1 MLCQTDDFRALI
13 TPMKQLLRIVAL
25 VVLLLVNQRAF
36 SQVDPAIHWKAME
49 LTHFRLIYDATYQR
63 LADHYAARLD
73 QYYEMLETIFPVR
86 PDKITVVIID
96 RTDLT
101 NGYATPI
108 PYAHIV
114 LYPVLPGAQESIGE
128 YGDWTHELLVHE
140 YTHIL
145 DFEPKRDVAR
155 ILNTVFG
162 SIINP
167 NVYLPRWFHE
177 GLAVEIE
184 TRFSAHGRLRSTYQD
199 ATLRALKQ
207 SGRLENFSIAEINE
221 TALHTFPQG
230 SRPYLLGSTFWSDI
244 MAEKGEEVASTLL
257 WRYGGRF
264 PWIINAP
271 AEDYLGAKYQDR
283 FKRHLLDLSARIDQQ
298 FTVISSSPTTASE
311 SFTRRKQESFSPELS
326 PDGLKL
332 ILIAK
337 DETLRR
343 SLQILKREQLESEFS
358 DTENLLRE
366 KDGEEIK
373 DFTPPLPG
381 GGHQELDG
389 PPTGS
394 LTRVSW
400 FPDSEKIL
408 FDRVRTTD
416 RFHET
421 SDLFIYDLKQE
432 KSEPLTTNQRAR
444 EGAVSPDG
452 KTAVFVQLDAGTTGL
467 SLIDLASKKIEPLFV
482 GAIDA
487 RISWPVFMS
496 ADEILFSFRENGKE
510 GLFVYHLKTKERRPV
525 FTDFPNARF
534 ARMTA
539 QGLLFS
545 STKNGIANLYLA
557 KDLSSPAVPLTHT
570 PTAIFNGDLD
580 PRNGRLYFTELSA
593 NGFQLK
599 RLSAD
604 QRFKDKA
611 LPVVTPLFA
620 DRYPA
625 NAPMQTFALA
635 TKPEIEDYSP
645 WGYLIPRYWY
655 PGFYADGK
663 NYYTSI
669 ETGGSDPLGKHNYGL
684 LLAYDSATREGTYQF
699 SYLNTSYPAFI
710 GLSLLDLYSTL
721 GNLTTKTRTQNYVAY
736 LSWQLSQISTDLD
749 AVFGWRW
756 MNRDYGTS
764 SRELNGPYGA
774 LTYTGYS
781 QSGAQISPETGWGA
795 SFVATHFQPSR
806 NSTGYNEYRLTLQKY
821 FSKWLPSRHAIL
833 LRARGHFID
842 RSSRDILTEDY
853 EQTYNNTLFSDSMTP
868 LYVVRGFPN
877 GAFLGKSLALYTFE
891 YRFPLNYAYRGFDTV
906 PFAIRR
912 WHMAVVADGVQ
923 VDGARYHLTDE
934 KYYRVDRWRQF
945 WGAGIEAKADATI
958 LYHVPVTFYVGM
970 YSSFEGQNVNQNQL
984 LIGFQAE

>member
-1 MLCQTDDFRALI
+1 MLSSL
-13 TPMKQLLRIVAL
+13 PMKQLLRLIAL
-25 VVLLLVNQRAF
+25 IGLLLVSSPAF
-36 SQVDPAIHWKAME
+36 SQVDPAIRWKAME
-49 LTHFRLIYDATYQR
+49 LTHFRLIYDATYQK

-73 QYYEMLETIFPVR
+73 QYYQMLETIFPVR

-108 PYAHIV
+108 PYPHIV

-145 DFEPKRDVAR
+145 DFEPKRDVAK

-184 TRFSAHGRLRSTYQD
+184 TRFSAHGRLRSNYQD
-199 ATLRALKQ
+199 ATLRALKLGDQ
-207 SGRLENFSIAEINE
+207 LENFSIAEINE
-221 TALHTFPQG
+221 TGLHTFPQG
-230 SRPYLLGSTFWSDI
+230 SRPYLLGSTLWSDM
-244 MAEKGEEVASTLL
+244 MAEKGDSVANSLL

-264 PWIINAP
+264 PWIINGP
-271 AEDYLGAKYQDR
+271 AEDYLGAKYQDLL
-283 FKRHLLDLSARIDQQ
+283 KKHLIDLSARIEQQ
-298 FTVISSSPTTASE
+298 LKTLTSSPTTVSE

-343 SLQILKREQLESEFS
+343 SLQILKREQLSGEFS

-389 PPTGS
+389 PPTGT

-400 FPDSEKIL
+400 FPDSKKIL
-408 FDRVRTTD
+408 FDRVRTTN
-416 RFHET
+416 RYHET
-421 SDLFIYDLKQE
+421 SDLFVYDLAEE
-432 KSEPLTTNQRAR
+432 KSAPLTTNQRAR

-452 KTAVFVQLDAGTTGL
+452 KTAAFVQLDAGTTGL
-467 SLIDLASKKIEPLFV
+467 SLIDIASKKIESLFV
-482 GAIDA
+482 GAIDT
-487 RISWPVFMS
+487 RISWPVFIS
-496 ADEILFSFRENGKE
+496 SDEILFSLRENGKE
-510 GLFVYHLKTKERRPV
+510 GLFVYYLKTKERRPV
-525 FTDFPNARF
+525 FADFPNARF
-534 ARMTA
+534 ARLTT
-539 QGLLFS
+539 QGILFS
-545 STKNGIANLYLA
+545 STKNGVANLYLA
-557 KDLSSPAVPLTHT
+557 KDLAAQALPLTHSQ
-570 PTAIFNGDLD
+570 TAVFNGDLD
-580 PRNGRLYFTELSA
+580 PRNGRLYLTELSA
-593 NGFQLK
+593 EGFQLK
-599 RLSAD
+599 KLSVER
-604 QRFKDKA
+604 RFQGQA
-611 LPVVTPLFA
+611 LPAVTPLFA
-620 DRYPA
+620 DRYPT
-625 NAPMQTFALA
+625 NAAMQTFSL
-635 TKPEIEDYSP
+635 TTQPEIGDYSP
-645 WGYLIPRYWY
+645 WGYLVPRYWY

-663 NYYTSI
+663 NYYASI
-669 ETGGSDPLGKHNYGL
+669 ETGGSDPLGKHNYAL
-684 LLAYDSATREGTYQF
+684 LLAYDSATKEGTYQF
-699 SYLNTSYPAFI
+699 NYLNTSFPAFV
-710 GLSLLDLYSTL
+710 GLSLLDMYATL

-764 SRELNGPYGA
+764 SSELNGPYGA
-774 LTYTGYS
+774 LTYSGYS
-781 QSGAQISPETGWGA
+781 QSGAQISPESGWGA
-795 SFVATHFQPSR
+795 NFVVTSFQPAK
-806 NSTGYNEYRLTLQKY
+806 NSTGFNEYRLTLQKY
-821 FSKWLPSRHAIL
+821 ISKWLPSRHAIM
-833 LRARGHFID
+833 LRARGQFID
-842 RSSRDILTEDY
+842 RAVPTADY
-853 EQTYNNTLFSDSMTP
+853 EQTYSNTLYSDSMTP

-891 YRFPLNYAYRGFDTV
+891 YRFPLNYTYKGFDTV

-984 LIGFQAE
+984 LFGFQAE

>member
-1 MLCQTDDFRALI
+1 MLCQIDDFHALI
-13 TPMKQLLRIVAL
+13 TPMKHLLRIVAL
-25 VVLLLVNQRAF
+25 AGLLLANSPAF

-49 LTHFRLIYDATYQR
+49 LTHFRLIYDATYQK

-73 QYYEMLETIFPVR
+73 QYHEMLETIFPVR

-155 ILNTVFG
+155 VLNAVFG

-184 TRFSAHGRLRSTYQD
+184 TRFSAHGRLRSSYQD
-199 ATLRALKQ
+199 ATLRAL
-207 SGRLENFSIAEINE
+207 RLGERLDRFSIAEINE

-230 SRPYLLGSTFWSDI
+230 ARPYLLGSTLWSDF
-244 MAEKGEEVASTLL
+244 MTDKSESVANQLL
-257 WRYGGRF
+257 WRYGGRL
-264 PWIINAP
+264 PWIINGP

-283 FKRHLLDLSARIDQQ
+283 LKKHLTDLTARIDQQ
-298 FTVISSSPTTASE
+298 LQTLRTMPVTASA
-311 SFTRRKQESFSPELS
+311 SFTQRKQESYSPELS

-332 ILIAK
+332 IVIAK

-343 SLQILKREQLESEFS
+343 SLQILKRDQLTSEFS

-366 KDGEEIK
+366 KDGEETT

-400 FPDSEKIL
+400 FPDSEKVL
-408 FDRVRTTD
+408 FDRVRTIN
-416 RFHET
+416 RYHET
-421 SDLFIYDLKQE
+421 SDLFIYDLKKE
-432 KSEPLTTNQRAR
+432 KSEPLTKNQRAR

-467 SLIDLASKKIEPLFV
+467 SLIDIASGKIQSLFV
-482 GAIDA
+482 GDIDA
-487 RISWPVFMS
+487 RVSWPAFLS
-496 ADEILFSFRENGKE
+496 NDEILFSFRENGKE
-510 GLFVYHLKTKERRPV
+510 GLFVYNLKTRERRAV
-525 FTDFPNARF
+525 FADFPNARF
-534 ARMTA
+534 ARITTK
-539 QGLLFS
+539 GILFS
-545 STKNGIANLYLA
+545 STKNGVANLYLA
-557 KDLSSPAVPLTHT
+557 KDLSSPAVPQTSSQ
-570 PTAIFNGDLD
+570 TAIYFSDLD
-580 PRNGRLYFTELSA
+580 PRNDQLYFTELSSD
-593 NGFQLK
+593 GFQLK
-599 RLSAD
+599 KLTAD
-604 QRFKDKA
+604 QRFKNKD
-611 LPVVTPLFA
+611 LPTVQPLFD
-620 DRYPA
+620 DRYPN
-625 NAPMQTFALA
+625 NASARTFTLTA
-635 TKPEIEDYSP
+635 KPQIDDYSP

-663 NYYTSI
+663 NYYASI
-669 ETGGSDPLGKHNYGL
+669 ETGGSDPLGKHNYAL
-684 LLAYDSATREGTYQF
+684 LLAYDSATKEGTYQF
-699 SYLNTSYPAFI
+699 NYLNTSYPAFI

-721 GNLTTKTRTQNYVAY
+721 GNLTTKTRTQNYVGY

-749 AVFGWRW
+749 AVLGWRW
-756 MNRDYGTS
+756 MNRDSGIS
-764 SRELNGPYGA
+764 VRELNGPYGA

-795 SFVATHFQPSR
+795 NLVMTSFLPSR
-806 NSTGYNEYRLTLQKY
+806 NNTGFNEYRLTLQKY
-821 FSKWLPSRHAIL
+821 FSRWLPSRHAIL

-853 EQTYNNTLFSDSMTP
+853 EQTYNNTLYSDSMVP
-868 LYVVRGFPN
+868 PYVVRGFPN

-891 YRFPLNYAYRGFDTV
+891 YRFPLTYAYKGFDTV
-906 PFAIRR
+906 PFAVRR